1 MFHYQKS
8 LEIKP
13 RYVDAHNNL
22 AIVLADHGRIDEAIA
37 QYRQA
42 LAIQPDSA
50 RALCGLGEIMVA
62 RAIRRGNLAIR
73 RALEIQPDLGT
84 ALNNLAWL
92 RATAPEASLRN
103 GKEAVELAL
112 RASRL
117 SNTEQVSLLDT
128 LAAAYAE
135 AGLFFEAVTTAK
147 KAVQL
152 AVRQNDQSQAKGI
165 QARMRLYQSK
175 VPYRE
180 SPTTK

>member
-1 MFHYQKS
+1 MK
-8 LEIKP
+8 
-13 RYVDAHNNL
+13 
-22 AIVLADHGRIDEAIA
+22 
-37 QYRQA
+37 
-42 LAIQPDSA
+42 
-50 RALCGLGEIMVA
+50 
-62 RAIRRGNLAIR
+62 
-73 RALEIQPDLGT
+73 
-84 ALNNLAWL
+84 
-92 RATAPEASLRN
+92 
-103 GKEAVELAL
+103 LAL

-180 SPTTK
+180 SPTTKWGKPAGYASA